1 MKSICN
7 NRIYRMLICIV
18 LGIMLHCIHV
28 HAQTLIIYVFDIDN
42 EQKPLQNASA
52 YWIGSSKGMIS
63 DKDGMISLKKKEH
76 DSLLIVSL
84 IGYKK
89 DTVLISKNSDTI
101 QVLLKQ
107 DISPIA
113 ILLLPVV
120 LFFNT

>member
-1 MKSICN
+1 
-7 NRIYRMLICIV
+7 
-18 LGIMLHCIHV
+18 V
-28 HAQTLIIYVFDIDN
+28 HSQTLIIYVFDIDN

-107 DISPIA
+107 DI
-113 ILLLPVV
+113 V
-120 LFFNT
+120 LENIIVEDKSLSTITRSSARF

>member
-1 MKSICN
+1 
-7 NRIYRMLICIV
+7 MLICIV
-18 LGIMLHCIHV
+18 LGTMLHCIHV

-52 YWIGSSKGMIS
+52 YWIGSTKGMIS

-89 DTVLISKNSDTI
+89 DTVRISKDSDTI

-107 DISPIA
+107 DI
-113 ILLLPVV
+113 V
-120 LFFNT
+120 LENIIVEDKSLSTIYQSRN